1 VETSIT
7 KKAGQTADAIGS
19 LGPGRPF
26 LQPLAVAVVCL
37 IFVVLLLVMGVMN
50 LKTLDETLV
59 AFMENKGLTIMEN
72 TRRGADRYFRQL
84 MQNQHAVFDP
94 ETGTPM
100 SEDAFSVQESFLI
113 DFTELAQQIDFGYET
128 NRLDHG
134 QLASLITD
142 ESLRFVAFLD
152 DGGRITFKS
161 GSIPEEI
168 LHLANPVVQGYEAVK
183 IHVFERSENTAGLG
197 FVALR
202 RQSDKGTIILGVDD
216 EGFRYRSL
224 RFSIQSAIQETVQ
237 DSDIAYLIVTD
248 PHSRILGE
256 PGELLESR
264 KDEIETIPGDAMG
277 VRTRKMVLKEQSVVE
292 IAAPL
297 VIGGERTGTMRLG
310 LTTGVTDQILKK
322 NRGSIFIAMGFM
334 VVIALLSMWF
344 LYKNQNR
351 YLGRIQAMEER
362 VHHAER
368 LSALGRLAA
377 GVAHEIRNPLNA
389 ISMATQRLQRD
400 NLHKLTEVIRD
411 EIRRLNEIVEEFFNV
426 SRGRKLE
433 FKRHNVTDLLEQ
445 IVLLMG
451 EEVESKSIKLQTR
464 WGDAPLMVS
473 MDLDKMKQALINIMN
488 NAMESISE
496 EGFIMLTVEPRD
508 QEWVSVKVSDTGTG
522 LSSEEIRHM
531 FDLDYTTKDKGLGLG
546 LPLAHE
552 IIRGHGGEIHVIS
565 RPGEGTTFEI
575 LLPLA
580 NE

>member
-1 VETSIT
+1 
-7 KKAGQTADAIGS
+7 
-19 LGPGRPF
+19 
-26 LQPLAVAVVCL
+26 
-37 IFVVLLLVMGVMN
+37 
-50 LKTLDETLV
+50 
-59 AFMENKGLTIMEN
+59 
-72 TRRGADRYFRQL
+72 
-84 MQNQHAVFDP
+84 
-94 ETGTPM
+94 
-100 SEDAFSVQESFLI
+100 
-113 DFTELAQQIDFGYET
+113 
-128 NRLDHG
+128 
-134 QLASLITD
+134 
-142 ESLRFVAFLD
+142 
-152 DGGRITFKS
+152 
-161 GSIPEEI
+161 
-168 LHLANPVVQGYEAVK
+168 
-183 IHVFERSENTAGLG
+183 
-197 FVALR
+197 
-202 RQSDKGTIILGVDD
+202 
-216 EGFRYRSL
+216 
-224 RFSIQSAIQETVQ
+224 
-237 DSDIAYLIVTD
+237 
-248 PHSRILGE
+248 
-256 PGELLESR
+256 
-264 KDEIETIPGDAMG
+264 
-277 VRTRKMVLKEQSVVE
+277 
-292 IAAPL
+292 
-297 VIGGERTGTMRLG
+297 
-310 LTTGVTDQILKK
+310 
-322 NRGSIFIAMGFM
+322 

-411 EIRRLNEIVEEFFNV
+411 EIRRLNEIVEEFLNV